1 MFNNIGGKIKS
12 FATILTVIGIALSV
26 IIGFV
31 IMFGYPSI
39 ETFLIGLVVIAIGS
53 LMSWLSSFLLYGFGQ
68 LIENSDI
75 IAKNFRTTNNTSNNI
90 NNLSYKGNA
99 DRQWRCSHCGNMI
112 SSDLCPYCGTAF
124 KSGIQEIE
132 SISVCASCGYNGIY
146 KIYCPICG
154 SSSKEISYFNE
165 SSICTVCG
173 EENTNVQPVMIYKK
187 GGQAYF
193 ECVCDKCF
201 NECKSNRN
209 TIKNLIDITQA
220 NHKSAL
226 EKNKKS
232 SIEKLF

>member
-1 MFNNIGGKIKS
+1 MNENTNYITCPLCGEK
-12 FATILTVIGIALSV
+12 TEVTERIASDD
-26 IIGFV
+26 G
-31 IMFGYPSI
+31 
-39 ETFLIGLVVIAIGS
+39 ES
-53 LMSWLSSFLLYGFGQ
+53 L
-68 LIENSDI
+68 
-75 IAKNFRTTNNTSNNI
+75 R
-90 NNLSYKGNA
+90 
-99 DRQWRCSHCGNMI
+99 RRR
-112 SSDLCPYCGTAF
+112 
-124 KSGIQEIE
+124 
-132 SISVCASCGYNGIY
+132 VCASCGYNGIY

-173 EENTNVQPVMIYKK
+173 EGNTNVQPVMIYKK

-226 EKNKKS
+226 EKK
-232 SIEKLF
+232 